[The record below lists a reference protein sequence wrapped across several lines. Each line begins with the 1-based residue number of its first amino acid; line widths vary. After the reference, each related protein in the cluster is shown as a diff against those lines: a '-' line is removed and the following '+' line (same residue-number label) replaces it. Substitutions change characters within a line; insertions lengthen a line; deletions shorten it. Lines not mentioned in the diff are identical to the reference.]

1 MEPREPTNT
10 KLIQAGV
17 IGWPVRPSLSPRLHS
32 FWLEQYEI
40 NGAYVPLEVQP
51 ENCQDFLAH
60 LAVRGFAGIN
70 VTVPHKETAA
80 AAVDVLDANAR
91 RLGAV
96 NTIVVQPD
104 GALFGSNTDG
114 FGFMENLIAG
124 APGWTPGNGPA
135 VVLGAGGAAR
145 AVVAAL
151 LGAGVPEV
159 RLINRTFERAEILA
173 DEIGGVISV
182 INWENRSSA
191 LDGTALLINTTTL
204 GMTGK
209 PPLDLALDLLPL
221 SAVVN
226 DIVYAPVMTPLLEGA
241 KNRGNSIVDGIGM
254 LLHQARP
261 GFRHWFGVEPEVTD
275 SLKAHVLAGV
285 GQ

>member
-1 MEPREPTNT
+1 
-10 KLIQAGV
+10 LIGGLKGDITRGGV
-17 IGWPVRPSLSPRLHS
+17 LS
-32 FWLEQYEI
+32 
-40 NGAYVPLEVQP
+40 
-51 ENCQDFLAH
+51 FLAQIGYGNRYFD
-60 LAVRGFAGIN
+60 AVRSLRESYGSDLHIGMGLSN
-70 VTVPHKETAA
+70 VS
-80 AAVDVLDANAR
+80 
-91 RLGAV
+91 
-96 NTIVVQPD
+96 
-104 GALFGSNTDG
+104 FGMPN
-114 FGFMENLIAG
+114 
-124 APGWTPGNGPA
+124 
-135 VVLGAGGAAR
+135 R
-145 AVVAAL
+145 
-151 LGAGVPEV
+151 
-159 RLINRTFERAEILA
+159 RLINRTFERAEVLA

-182 INWENRSSA
+182 IDWENRSSA

-241 KNRGNSIVDGIGM
+241 KKRGNSIVDGIGM

-275 SLKAHVLAGV
+275 GLKAHVLAGV